1 MRKASDLNAVVIGG
15 GSGLSIVLKGLKSVT
30 QNITAIV
37 SVGDDGGSSGIIRE
51 DLGILPPGDIRN
63 CIVALAD
70 DESEM
75 SKLLSFRFESGM
87 FKDQSLGNLLIAA
100 MCYIKGNF
108 AEAVKAVS
116 DVLKIS
122 GTVLPV
128 TLEDMR
134 IVAELAN
141 EEKVIGE
148 SCIPVVSY
156 TLSSPIKKISVEPKN
171 ATAFSFCIQAI
182 DKADF
187 IILGPGS
194 LYTSVIPNLLIDG
207 IQDALM
213 RSSAKKFYCCN
224 IMTQRGETDHFT
236 ALSHIQALEAH
247 LQEEKKIFDYI
258 LYNTNINLFHDI
270 LKRYEGEGSSIVLPG
285 DIGSYGNK
293 YNLIGDSFLAIK
305 NNYAV
310 HDMEKIIQKILSIT
324 L

>member
-1 MRKASDLNAVVIGG
+1 MKKASELKAVVIGG
-15 GSGLSIVLKGLKSVT
+15 GSGLSIVLKGLKSIT

-51 DLGILPPGDIRN
+51 DLGILPPGDIRS

-87 FKDQSLGNLLIAA
+87 FKDQSLGNLLIAG

-128 TLEDMR
+128 TLDDMR
-134 IVAELAN
+134 IVAELSN
-141 EEKVIGE
+141 GEKVIGE

-156 TLSSPIKKISVEPKN
+156 ALSSPIKKISVEPKD
-171 ATAFSFCIQAI
+171 AKAFNFCIQAI
-182 DKADF
+182 HEADM

-194 LYTSVIPNLLIDG
+194 LYTSVIPNLLIGG

-213 RSSAKKFYCCN
+213 KSNAKKFYCCN
-224 IMTQRGETDHFT
+224 IMTQRGETDGFT
-236 ALSHIQALEAH
+236 AHLHINALETH
-247 LQEEKKIFDYI
+247 LSGKNKIFDYI
-258 LYNTNINLFHDI
+258 LYNTNTNPTHHV
-270 LKRYEGEGSSIVLPG
+270 LKRYESEGSHVVFPG
-285 DIGSYGNK
+285 NLNFYQDK
-293 YNLIGDSFLAIK
+293 YHLIGDDFLIIK
-305 NNYAV
+305 NNYVV
-310 HDMEKIIQKILSIT
+310 HDTEKIIERILSIV